1 MAFTYSFLVVAKRT
15 ADSDELLEALLQ
27 LAAERPT
34 RFTLVVPAA
43 APGPAAREEAES
55 VAAAAHGRLR
65 EAGLEAEC
73 RAGHHDP
80 VDAVTDV
87 WDPKEYDEIVVSTLP
102 GATSKWLQYDVP
114 HRVARVTGAPV
125 RHVLAS
131 DRREPEHSAPPTRE
145 RSGVLSPLS
154 VLTWGGRSEGE
165 RGGAR

>member
-15 ADSDELLEALLQ
+15 ADSDELLEALRQ

-34 RFTLVVPAA
+34 RFTLLVPAA

-73 RAGHHDP
+73 QAGHHDP

-102 GATSKWLQYDVP
+102 GAASKWLQFDVP
-114 HRVARVTGAPV
+114 HRIARVTGVPV

-154 VLTWGGRSEGE
+154 VLTWGGRSEGD
-165 RGGAR
+165 RGGEP